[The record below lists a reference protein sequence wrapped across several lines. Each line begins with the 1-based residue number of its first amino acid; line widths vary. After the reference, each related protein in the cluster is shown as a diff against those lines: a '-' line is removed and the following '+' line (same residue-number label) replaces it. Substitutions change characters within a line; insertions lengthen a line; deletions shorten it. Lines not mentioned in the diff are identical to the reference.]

1 MDKYQKAAKL
11 LNSKAPVDGQFGK
24 ERIAYLNPLEEEI
37 LKSIGGSGEV
47 IIPSAEEQADP
58 DVPSYGAWKWFKKK
72 FFDDILGIDD
82 NKFLGMGKHTFLGG
96 IGNKVWDDW
105 LGNDS
110 TKSWGVSD
118 ATWDD
123 LLPTLVGFAVG
134 GPLGAKL
141 GMSASA
147 AGGLASLGMSALD
160 KVIENNSGD
169 TSGRQ
174 KQREDFAELKNAF
187 EADRQEA
194 LARGDRTFFFQ
205 GKEYYTD
212 NNDDG
217 SARSGSAGGGS
228 NVAGSTAA
236 GNVAAKGYDEEGLAN
251 LRSVAGALQGRGKA
265 GIIDPSDTGRLSAL
279 LASPGDENYVEGFS
293 IGGQD
298 MDPFPS
304 WLRGAGDRIN
314 STIDDAGY
322 YAGEYLGDSDQR
334 MYDFMPIL
342 DRMKGMNI
350 DAISTLG
357 SIFDR
362 GEGGLESQYRG
373 FQDDFNTL
381 AEGQKL
387 LNQITAE
394 SNQGLVDDV
403 LGAGD
408 QYSASLADAKNLQTE
423 LTNKSFDAL
432 SSLEDIKRMQNMEQ
446 TGRFADT
453 RNARQN
459 AAFDL
464 SDAEYGAAT
473 GLSGAEYGASDK
485 LFGSRSKEA
494 EGILGAQ
501 VNDAEGIFGSELGA
515 ARGLLG
521 AQTNEANN
529 IFGSELGAAQG
540 LLGAQTDE
548 ANNIFGSELGAA
560 QGIYD
565 STASD
570 ALGGLRARQ
579 DNASGIL
586 GAQDREALGI
596 FGAQQGAADRIK
608 NAERAKALAAGA
620 NAENLANTNQRGLR
634 SATVGQGNGTMRNM
648 GNAMIRAQLGQ
659 QRSDLLADALIRDAD
674 RRGTADIELAQRLG
688 GSGVG
693 FSERMGDAG
702 IGFADK
708 MGGAGIDLASSL
720 GSAGIDRAGRLG
732 QAGVNFAN
740 LLGGADISRAGRL
753 GQADVNFAD
762 RMGSADIS
770 RSERLGDAGV
780 DFADRMGSALVDRAM
795 QQGESD
801 IGLAGRLGQSNINLA
816 DRVGGAETQFRNQL
830 EDILFSDADKLGAE
844 IEADR
849 FATLAEMNPGEGN
862 ILANEANLQN
872 KLRALGY
879 GDQILNA
886 MGANIGIDQ
895 ATLDDE
901 RRLLSDLT
909 NMRLGNTSLIPAL
922 GMQNAQLP
930 ATLLEAALAPIGPLI
945 RNASPYTTTGQLPAP
960 VTTFSPIAPPQQKNE
975 WYDYAMMAPQVLS
988 GIKGIT
994 DIWGDNG

>member
-11 LNSKAPVDGQFGK
+11 LNSKAPVDGAFGK

-58 DVPSYGAWKWFKKK
+58 NVPSYGAWKWFKKK
-72 FFDDILGIDD
+72 FLDDIMGIDD
-82 NKFLGMGKHTFLGG
+82 NKFLGMGKHTLLGG

-110 TKSWGVSD
+110 TKSWGVND

-141 GMSASA
+141 GMSAGT

-187 EADRQEA
+187 EADRVAA
-194 LARGDRTFFFQ
+194 LERGDRTFFFQ
-205 GKEYYTD
+205 GKEYYSD

-217 SARSGSAGGGS
+217 SPAGGGNTNVGS
-228 NVAGSTAA
+228 IVAGGTTPKS
-236 GNVAAKGYDEEGLAN
+236 YSEEGIAN

-265 GIIDPSDTGRLSAL
+265 GIIDPSDTTRLSSL

-304 WLRGAGDRIN
+304 WLRDSGDTIN
-314 STIDDAGY
+314 ETINNTGK
-322 YAGEYLGDSDQR
+322 YARDYLGSEDQR

-342 DRMKGMNI
+342 DRMKGMNM

-394 SNQGLVDDV
+394 SNQGLVDDT

-408 QYSASLADAKNLQTE
+408 QYSASLADSKSLQTG
-423 LTNKSFDAL
+423 LMDKSFDAL
-432 SSLEDIKRMQNMEQ
+432 SSLEDIKRMQNLEQ
-446 TGRFADT
+446 GNRFADT
-453 RNARQN
+453 RDARQN

-473 GLSGAEYGASDK
+473 GLGNAEYGSANR
-485 LFGSRSKEA
+485 LFGARGTEA
-494 EGILGAQ
+494 GDILGA
-501 VNDAEGIFGSELGA
+501 E
-515 ARGLLG
+515 
-521 AQTNEANN
+521 
-529 IFGSELGAAQG
+529 
-540 LLGAQTDE
+540 
-548 ANNIFGSELGAA
+548 
-560 QGIYD
+560 
-565 STASD
+565 
-570 ALGGLRARQ
+570 
-579 DNASGIL
+579 
-586 GAQDREALGI
+586 DRESLGI
-596 FGAQQGAADRIK
+596 FGAQQGAADRIR
-608 NAERAKALAAGA
+608 NAERTKAYAAGA
-620 NAENLANTNQRGLR
+620 NAENMANTSQRNMNT
-634 SATVGQGNGTMRNM
+634 AMVGQGRGTSQNM
-648 GNAMIRAQLGQ
+648 ANAMISAQLGQ
-659 QRSDLLADALIRDAD
+659 QRSDLLADALIRDAN
-674 RRGTADIELAQRLG
+674 RRGDADIELA
-688 GSGVG
+688 
-693 FSERMGDAG
+693 ERMG
-702 IGFADK
+702 
-708 MGGAGIDLASSL
+708 
-720 GSAGIDRAGRLG
+720 GS
-732 QAGVNFAN
+732 
-740 LLGGADISRAGRL
+740 
-753 GQADVNFAD
+753 
-762 RMGSADIS
+762 
-770 RSERLGDAGV
+770 GV
-780 DFADRMGSALVDRAM
+780 DFADRMGSALVDRAD
-795 QQGESD
+795 QLGASD

-830 EDILFSDADKLGAE
+830 EDILYSDADELGARV
-844 IEADR
+844 EADR
-849 FATLAEMNPGEGN
+849 FKTLSELDPGQGRV
-862 ILANEANLQN
+862 LASQANLQN

-879 GDQILNA
+879 GDQILNSL
-886 MGANIGIDQ
+886 GANIGIDQ

-901 RRLLSDLT
+901 RKLLSDLT

-930 ATLLEAALAPIGPLI
+930 ATLLEAALAPMGPLV
-945 RNASPYTTTGQLPAP
+945 RNASPFTTTGQLPAP
-960 VTTFSPIAPPQQKNE
+960 VTTFSPIAPPTQKNE

-994 DIWGDNG
+994 DIWGEE

>member
-47 IIPSAEEQADP
+47 IIPSAEEQSDP
-58 DVPSYGAWKWFKKK
+58 NVPSYGLIKWFKKK
-72 FFDDILGIDD
+72 IVDDILGIDD
-82 NKFLGMGKHTFLGG
+82 DRFLGMKSKTFLGK
-96 IGNKVWDDW
+96 IGNTIMDDW
-105 LGNDS
+105 LGYDS
-110 TKSWGVSD
+110 NKSFGISD

-123 LLPTLVGFAVG
+123 LGSWGAYLVG
-134 GPLGAKL
+134 GPL
-141 GMSASA
+141 
-147 AGGLASLGMSALD
+147 ASLAWSVGD
-160 KVIENNSGD
+160 KVVENNSGD

-174 KQREDFAELKNAF
+174 RQREEFAELKNAF
-187 EADRQEA
+187 EADRAAA

-205 GKEYYTD
+205 GREYYTD
-212 NNDDG
+212 DNDDG
-217 SARSGSAGGGS
+217 SARYGSAG
-228 NVAGSTAA
+228 NAQGSTAA
-236 GNVAAKGYDEEGLAN
+236 GTATPKGYDEEGLAN

-298 MDPFPS
+298 MDPFPR

-314 STIDDAGY
+314 STIDDTGY
-322 YAGEYLGDSDQR
+322 YAGEYLGDADQR

-357 SIFDR
+357 SIFDK

-387 LNQITAE
+387 LNTITAE

-408 QYSASLADAKNLQTE
+408 QYSASLADAKNLQTA
-423 LTNKSFDAL
+423 LTDKSFDAL

-453 RNARQN
+453 RNARQD

-485 LFGSRSKEA
+485 LFG
-494 EGILGAQ
+494 
-501 VNDAEGIFGSELGA
+501 
-515 ARGLLG
+515 ARGKDARGILG

-529 IFGSELGAAQG
+529 IFGSE
-540 LLGAQTDE
+540 
-548 ANNIFGSELGAA
+548 ANS
-560 QGIYD
+560 
-565 STASD
+565 
-570 ALGGLRARQ
+570 AR
-579 DNASGIL
+579 GIL
-586 GAQDREALGI
+586 GAQDNEALGI
-596 FGAQQGAADRIK
+596 FGAQQGAADRIQ
-608 NAERAKALAAGA
+608 NAERAKAYAAGA
-620 NAENLANTNQRGLR
+620 NAENLANAGQRGLKT
-634 SATVGQGNGTMRNM
+634 SMLGQGEGTMQNM

-693 FSERMGDAG
+693 FAERMGDAG
-702 IGFADK
+702 I
-708 MGGAGIDLASSL
+708 
-720 GSAGIDRAGRLG
+720 
-732 QAGVNFAN
+732 
-740 LLGGADISRAGRL
+740 
-753 GQADVNFAD
+753 
-762 RMGSADIS
+762 S
-770 RSERLGDAGV
+770 RSERLGEAGV
-780 DFADRMGSALVDRAM
+780 DFADRMGSALIDRAS
-795 QQGESD
+795 QRGESD

-830 EDILFSDADKLGAE
+830 ENILFSDADKLGAE

-975 WYDYAMMAPQVLS
+975 WYDYAMMAPQILS

-994 DIWGDNG
+994 DIWGGGNNS

>member
-37 LKSIGGSGEV
+37 LKSIGGSGEI

-72 FFDDILGIDD
+72 VFDDILGIDD

-96 IGNKVWDDW
+96 IGHKVWDDW

-110 TKSWGVSD
+110 TKSWGISD

-141 GMSASA
+141 GMSAST

-174 KQREDFAELKNAF
+174 RQREEFAELKNAF
-187 EADRQEA
+187 EADRQAA
-194 LARGDRTFFFQ
+194 LERGDRTFFFQ
-205 GKEYYTD
+205 GKEYYSD

-217 SARSGSAGGGS
+217 SARYGSAG
-228 NVAGSTAA
+228 NTQGSTAA
-236 GNVAAKGYDEEGLAN
+236 ASTTPKGYDEEGIAN
-251 LRSVAGALQGRGKA
+251 LRAVAGALQGRGKA
-265 GIIDPSDTGRLSAL
+265 GIIDPSDTGRLSSL

-304 WLRGAGDRIN
+304 WLRSAGDRIN
-314 STIDDAGY
+314 STIDDTGY
-322 YAGEYLGDSDQR
+322 YAGEYLGDADQR

-342 DRMKGMNI
+342 DRMKGMNL
-350 DAISTLG
+350 DAMSTLG
-357 SIFDR
+357 SIFDK

-387 LNQITAE
+387 LNTMTAE
-394 SNQGLVDDV
+394 SNQGLVDNV
-403 LGAGD
+403 LDAGD
-408 QYSASLADAKNLQTE
+408 QYSASLADSKNLQTS
-423 LTNKSFDAL
+423 LMDKSFDAL
-432 SSLEDIKRMQNMEQ
+432 SSLEDIKRMQNLEQ
-446 TGRFADT
+446 SNRFADT
-453 RNARQN
+453 RDARQN

-473 GLSGAEYGASDK
+473 GLSNAEYGAANR
-485 LFGSRSKEA
+485 LFGSRGREA
-494 EGILGAQ
+494 GGILGARTD
-501 VNDAEGIFGSELGA
+501 DANNMFGSEV
-515 ARGLLG
+515 
-521 AQTNEANN
+521 
-529 IFGSELGAAQG
+529 GS
-540 LLGAQTDE
+540 
-548 ANNIFGSELGAA
+548 A
-560 QGIYD
+560 QGIFD

-570 ALGGLRARQ
+570 ALGGLGARQ
-579 DNASGIL
+579 DNARGIL
-586 GAQDREALGI
+586 GAQDDEAFGI
-596 FGAQQGAADRIK
+596 FGARQGAADRIRD
-608 NAERAKALAAGA
+608 AERAKSLAAGA
-620 NAENLANTNQRGLR
+620 NAENMANANQRGMR
-634 SATVGQGNGTMRNM
+634 SAMVGQGGGTQQSM

-674 RRGTADIELAQRLG
+674 RRGQADIELAERLG
-688 GSGVG
+688 GAGVG
-693 FSERMGDAG
+693 FADRMGDAG

-708 MGGAGIDLASSL
+708 MGGAGVDLATRL
-720 GSAGIDRAGRLG
+720 GTAGMNRSDRLG
-732 QAGVNFAN
+732 QAGIDYA
-740 LLGGADISRAGRL
+740 SR
-753 GQADVNFAD
+753 
-762 RMGSADIS
+762 I
-770 RSERLGDAGV
+770 
-780 DFADRMGSALVDRAM
+780 GSALVDRAD
-795 QQGESD
+795 QLGASD

-816 DRVGGAETQFRNQL
+816 DRVGGAETQYRNQL
-830 EDILFSDADKLGAE
+830 EDILYSDADELGARV
-844 IEADR
+844 EADR
-849 FATLAEMNPGEGN
+849 FKTLSELDPGSGDV
-862 ILANEANLQN
+862 LASQANLQN
-872 KLRALGY
+872 QLRALGY

-886 MGANIGIDQ
+886 LGANIGIDQ

-930 ATLLEAALAPIGPLI
+930 ATLLEAALAPMGPLI
-945 RNASPYTTTGQLPAP
+945 RNTSPFTTTGQLPAP
-960 VTTFSPIAPPQQKNE
+960 VTTFSPIAPPTQKNE

-988 GIKGIT
+988 GIKGIA
-994 DIWGDNG
+994 DIWSDNG

>member
-58 DVPSYGAWKWFKKK
+58 NVPTYGLWKWAKKK
-72 FFDDILGIDD
+72 LFDDILGIDD
-82 NKFLGMGKHTFLGG
+82 NKFLGMKNKTFLGG
-96 IGNKVWDDW
+96 ALNKVWDDW
-105 LGNDS
+105 LGIDS
-110 TKSWGVSD
+110 SKTLGISD

-123 LLPTLVGFAVG
+123 ITPMLMGFALG
-134 GPLGAKL
+134 GPLGTALGTSAKV
-141 GMSASA
+141 
-147 AGGLASLGMSALD
+147 GGTLASLGTSVLD

-174 KQREDFAELKNAF
+174 RQREEFAELKNAF
-187 EADRQEA
+187 EADRQAA
-194 LARGDRTFFFQ
+194 LERGDRTFFFQ
-205 GKEYYTD
+205 GKEYYSD

-217 SARSGSAGGGS
+217 SARYGGYGSANS
-228 NVAGSTAA
+228 QGSTAA
-236 GNVAAKGYDEEGLAN
+236 GSATPKGYDEEGLAN
-251 LRSVAGALQGRGKA
+251 LRAVAGALQGRGKA
-265 GIIDPSDTGRLSAL
+265 GVIDPSDTGRLSAL

-298 MDPFPS
+298 MDPFPR

-314 STIDDAGY
+314 STIDDTGY
-322 YAGEYLGDSDQR
+322 YAGEYLGDADQR

-342 DRMKGMNI
+342 DRMKGMNL

-357 SIFDR
+357 SIFDK

-394 SNQGLVDDV
+394 SNQGLVDNV

-408 QYSASLADAKNLQTE
+408 QYSASLADSKALQTG
-423 LTNKSFDAL
+423 LMDKSFDAL
-432 SSLEDIKRMQNMEQ
+432 SSLEDIKRMQNLEQ

-453 RNARQN
+453 RNARQG

-473 GLSGAEYGASDK
+473 GLSNAEYGSANR
-485 LFGSRSKEA
+485 LFG
-494 EGILGAQ
+494 
-501 VNDAEGIFGSELGA
+501 
-515 ARGLLG
+515 ARG
-521 AQTNEANN
+521 
-529 IFGSELGAAQG
+529 
-540 LLGAQTDE
+540 
-548 ANNIFGSELGAA
+548 
-560 QGIYD
+560 
-565 STASD
+565 
-570 ALGGLRARQ
+570 
-579 DNASGIL
+579 
-586 GAQDREALGI
+586 REAGGI
-596 FGAQQGAADRIK
+596 FGAEQGAADRIQR
-608 NAERAKALAAGA
+608 AERAKSLAAGA
-620 NAENLANTNQRGLR
+620 NAENLANSQQRGIRTGML
-634 SATVGQGNGTMRNM
+634 GQGEGTMQNM

-659 QRSDLLADALIRDAD
+659 DRSDLLADVLIRDAE
-674 RRGTADIELAQRLG
+674 RRGD
-688 GSGVG
+688 
-693 FSERMGDAG
+693 SE
-702 IGFADK
+702 I
-708 MGGAGIDLASSL
+708 
-720 GSAGIDRAGRLG
+720 
-732 QAGVNFAN
+732 
-740 LLGGADISRAGRL
+740 
-753 GQADVNFAD
+753 
-762 RMGSADIS
+762 
-770 RSERLGDAGV
+770 
-780 DFADRMGSALVDRAM
+780 DFADRMGSALVDRAD
-795 QQGESD
+795 QLGASD

-830 EDILFSDADKLGAE
+830 EDILFSDADELGARV
-844 IEADR
+844 EADR
-849 FATLAEMNPGEGN
+849 FKTLSELDPGQGN
-862 ILANEANLQN
+862 VLASQANLQN

-930 ATLLEAALAPIGPLI
+930 ATLLEAALAPMGPLI
-945 RNASPYTTTGQLPAP
+945 RNVSPYTTTGQLPAP

-975 WYDYAMMAPQVLS
+975 WYDYAMMAPQILS

-994 DIWGDNG
+994 DIWGGDNQS

>member
-37 LKSIGGSGEV
+37 LKSIGGSGAV

-58 DVPSYGAWKWFKKK
+58 DVPSYGLVKWFKKK
-72 FFDDILGIDD
+72 ILDDILGIDD
-82 NKFLGMGKHTFLGG
+82 NKFLGMKNKTFLGG
-96 IGNKVWDDW
+96 ALNTVWDDW

-110 TKSWGVSD
+110 SKSFGISD

-123 LLPTLVGFAVG
+123 LGSVVAGL
-134 GPLGAKL
+134 
-141 GMSASA
+141 
-147 AGGLASLGMSALD
+147 AGGWPAALAWTAGD
-160 KVIENNSGD
+160 KIVENNSGD

-187 EADRQEA
+187 EADRQAA
-194 LARGDRTFFFQ
+194 LSRGERTFFFQ
-205 GKEYYTD
+205 GKEYYSD

-217 SARSGSAGGGS
+217 SARYGGES

-251 LRSVAGALQGRGKA
+251 LRAVAGALQGRGKA

-322 YAGEYLGDSDQR
+322 YAGEYLGDADQR

-408 QYSASLADAKNLQTE
+408 QYSASLADAKNLQTS
-423 LTNKSFDAL
+423 LTDKSFDAL

-453 RNARQN
+453 RNARQD

-473 GLSGAEYGASDK
+473 GLSSAEYGASDR
-485 LFGSRSKEA
+485 LFGSRGREA
-494 EGILGAQ
+494 RGILGAE
-501 VNDAEGIFGSELGA
+501 D
-515 ARGLLG
+515 
-521 AQTNEANN
+521 NES
-529 IFGSELGAAQG
+529 F
-540 LLGAQTDE
+540 
-548 ANNIFGSELGAA
+548 
-560 QGIYD
+560 
-565 STASD
+565 
-570 ALGGLRARQ
+570 
-579 DNASGIL
+579 
-586 GAQDREALGI
+586 GI
-596 FGAQQGAADRIK
+596 FGAQQGAADRIQR
-608 NAERAKALAAGA
+608 AERAKSLAAGA
-620 NAENLANTNQRGLR
+620 NAENLANSRQRGIRTGML
-634 SATVGQGNGTMRNM
+634 GQGEGTMQNM
-648 GNAMIRAQLGQ
+648 GNAMIRSQLGQ
-659 QRSDLLADALIRDAD
+659 DRSDLLADVLIRDAE
-674 RRGTADIELAQRLG
+674 RRGDSDIELA
-688 GSGVG
+688 
-693 FSERMGDAG
+693 ERMG
-702 IGFADK
+702 
-708 MGGAGIDLASSL
+708 SS
-720 GSAGIDRAGRLG
+720 
-732 QAGVNFAN
+732 
-740 LLGGADISRAGRL
+740 
-753 GQADVNFAD
+753 
-762 RMGSADIS
+762 
-770 RSERLGDAGV
+770 GV

-795 QQGESD
+795 QRGESD

-830 EDILFSDADKLGAE
+830 EDILFSDADELGSR

-849 FATLAEMNPGEGN
+849 FKTLSELDPGQGN
-862 ILANEANLQN
+862 VLASQANLQN
-872 KLRALGY
+872 KLRGLGY
-879 GDQILNA
+879 GDQILNSL
-886 MGANIGIDQ
+886 GANIGIDQ

-930 ATLLEAALAPIGPLI
+930 ATLLEAALAPIGPLV

-994 DIWGDNG
+994 DIWGDNS